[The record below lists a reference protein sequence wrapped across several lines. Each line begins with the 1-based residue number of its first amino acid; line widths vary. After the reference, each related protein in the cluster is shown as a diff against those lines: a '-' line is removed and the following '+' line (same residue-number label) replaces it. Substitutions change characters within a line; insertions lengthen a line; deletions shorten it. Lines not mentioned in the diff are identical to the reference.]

1 MPLREMGEN
10 SQHMFASTII
20 SQTFFNYFKWDP
32 PIHDAEAQ
40 VALFSLLERNK
51 MHMAMVGNFPH
62 SQKMEKQGNGVKE
75 WISFGKS
82 C

>member
-1 MPLREMGEN
+1 
-10 SQHMFASTII
+10 MFASTII

-51 MHMAMVGNFPH
+51 NAYGHGGEFPPL
-62 SQKMEKQGNGVKE
+62 SEGGGTGQWCERMN
-75 WISFGKS
+75 
-82 C
+82 